1 MYEQLKLDN
10 QLCFRFYTVSRL
22 ITQAYRPMLS
32 RLGVTYPQY
41 LVLMVLWE
49 QDCQPVN
56 DIAKRLYLETNTVTP
71 LLKRMEEMGIVS
83 RRRGEAD
90 TRQVIVS
97 LTEKG
102 KAMEPE
108 ASGIPFEMA
117 CAITCNE
124 LAPAE
129 FENLA
134 ATLDSLIDTL
144 SAETVS
150 E

>member
-1 MYEQLKLDN
+1 
-10 QLCFRFYTVSRL
+10 
-22 ITQAYRPMLS
+22 
-32 RLGVTYPQY
+32 
-41 LVLMVLWE
+41 
-49 QDCQPVN
+49 
-56 DIAKRLYLETNTVTP
+56 
-71 LLKRMEEMGIVS
+71 
-83 RRRGEAD
+83 
-90 TRQVIVS
+90 
-97 LTEKG
+97 
-102 KAMEPE
+102 MEPE

-129 FENLA
+129 FENFA